1 MTARN
6 GYSTLQIG
14 LHWGVAALILF
25 NYLYSDGMEQSLD
38 GMVEAG
44 GSPVANAGWHVWVGV
59 ALLVLVVLRLIV
71 RFISGAPEA
80 DGDQSSLMT
89 RAAGFSHFLLYA
101 LMLAV
106 PVGGALAWFVGVDA
120 AGELHVLAANA
131 LMILAGL
138 HAAAAL
144 AHHFVLKDNTLVRML
159 RRA

>member
-1 MTARN
+1 MTDRN
-6 GYSTLQIG
+6 GYSILQIA

-25 NYLYSDGMEQSLD
+25 NYFVSDGMEDALD

-59 ALLVLVVLRLIV
+59 AVLVLVVLRLIV
-71 RFISGAPEA
+71 RRISGAPEA
-80 DGDQSSLMT
+80 VGNPVSLLT
-89 RAAGFSHFLLYA
+89 RAAGLGHFLLYA

-106 PVGGALAWFVGVDA
+106 PVGGALAWFAGVGA
-120 AGELHVLAANA
+120 AGDLHILAANA

-144 AHHFVLKDNTLVRML
+144 AHHFVFKDNTLVRML

>member
-6 GYSTLQIG
+6 GYSTMQIG
-14 LHWGVAALILF
+14 LHWGIAALVLF
-25 NYLYSDGMEQSLD
+25 NYVVSDGMGDALD
-38 GMVEAG
+38 GMVKAG
-44 GSPVANAGWHVWVGV
+44 GSPVANAGRHVWAGV
-59 ALLVLVVLRLIV
+59 AVLALVVVRLATRLIG
-71 RFISGAPEA
+71 GAPETV
-80 DGDQSSLMT
+80 GDPASLMT
-89 RAAGFSHFLLYA
+89 RAAGLSHFLLYA

-106 PVGGALAWFVGVDA
+106 PVGGALTWFAGVDA

-144 AHHFVLKDNTLVRML
+144 MHHFVLKDDTLMRML